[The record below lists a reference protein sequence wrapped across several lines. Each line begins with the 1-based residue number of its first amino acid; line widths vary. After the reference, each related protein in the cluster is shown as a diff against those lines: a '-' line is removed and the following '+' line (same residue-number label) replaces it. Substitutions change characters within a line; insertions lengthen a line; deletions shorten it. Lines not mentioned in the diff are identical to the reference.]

1 MYCKEPII
9 SIPTDNP
16 FQNDLFGLSEFAVM
30 LSNLSEHLSEQGAV
44 IGINADWGVGKTTF
58 LKMWEQSLKNQGFT
72 TLFFNAW
79 KSDFHEDPLIALMGE
94 FKKKFQK
101 SSNIDSFISS
111 GAKLVSRYGFSA
123 LKGILRNKLGVDIDE
138 VVDDAADMVS
148 QAINEY
154 QDREDTLEDFKKELA
169 ELVADPQNEKSV
181 VVIIDELD
189 RCNPHFAVR
198 LLERIKH
205 LFEVPNIIFVLGL
218 NINQL
223 QYAVQGFYGSTNI
236 DGREYLRRFIDLEIS
251 LPKPNTE
258 SFAKHLFKELGFIE
272 MFQAHNNA
280 GWVEN
285 RDKEGT
291 LFIDAFVD
299 MLTAYKLNLRLIIR
313 IFTFMRLALAGA
325 PKNERID
332 ADLFCFLCFLKFIL
346 PEVYT
351 KIENQNY
358 SLQQLLDEI
367 ERVFPS
373 TVLRQTSRFGT
384 QRRMAWLTAKLIV
397 FYNSIGINSQ
407 HVDENF
413 KGTPVQNKAYYSYPL
428 TPQIISSDTLNEAL
442 SYYEQRDRFGYE
454 NGLRPIFQT
463 INLARNIRLQ

>member
-1 MYCKEPII
+1 MYCKEPNIL
-9 SIPTDNP
+9 IPTDNP
-16 FQNDLFGLSEFAVM
+16 FQNDLFGLSEFAEM
-30 LSNLSEHLSEQGAV
+30 LSNVSEHLSEHGAV
-44 IGINADWGVGKTTF
+44 IGLNADWGVGKTTF
-58 LKMWEQSLKNQGFT
+58 LRMWEQSLKNQGFT

-79 KSDFHEDPLIALMGE
+79 ESDYHDDPLIALMGE

-101 SSNIDSFISS
+101 SSNIDSFVSS
-111 GAKLVSRYGFSA
+111 GAKLINRYGSGV
-123 LKGILRNKLGVDIDE
+123 LKSILRHKLGLDINE
-138 VVDDAADMVS
+138 VVDEAAEMVS
-148 QAINEY
+148 NAICEY
-154 QDREDTLEDFKKELA
+154 QEREDTLDDFKKELS
-169 ELVADPQNEKSV
+169 ELVASPENEKSV
-181 VVIIDELD
+181 VAIIDELD

-223 QYAVQGFYGSTNI
+223 QYAIQGFYGSTNI

-258 SFAKHLFKELGFIE
+258 AFAKHLFKQMGFVEL
-272 MFQAHNNA
+272 FQAHHNA

-299 MLTAYKLNLRLIIR
+299 LLTAYKLNLRLIIR

-332 ADLFCFLCFLKFIL
+332 ADLLCLLCFLKFVH
-346 PEVYT
+346 PESYI
-351 KIENQNY
+351 KIENKRY
-358 SLQQLLDEI
+358 SLQELLEEI
-367 ERVFPS
+367 ERIFPS
-373 TVLRQTSRFGT
+373 TALQQTSRFGT
-384 QRRMAWLTAKLIV
+384 QRRMAWLTAKLIL
-397 FYNSIGINSQ
+397 FYNSIGIGSQ
-407 HVDENF
+407 RIDYNF
-413 KGTPVQNKAYYSYPL
+413 KGNQIEDKAYSSYPL
-428 TPQIISSDTLNEAL
+428 YPQIISSETLNEAL
-442 SYYEQRDRFGYE
+442 SYYEQRDGFGYE
-454 NGLRPIFQT
+454 NGLKPIFQT